1 MKPMKRNTSSPYS
14 FQRIVLLMITALT
27 VGSLFAQ
34 KLSKDDL
41 LEDKEY
47 RSDIEEV
54 VVVGSEPEW
63 RKSMDKQEEWRPERF
78 KLSDNPSLRSRVE
91 WFPEYTKEERDNY
104 QGVRDRTGENP
115 EFQIFK
121 MKF

>member
-1 MKPMKRNTSSPYS
+1 MKRNTSSPYS

-34 KLSKDDL
+34 KLNKDDL

-63 RKSMDKQEEWRPERF
+63 RKNMDKQEEWRPERL